1 MVNPIIN
8 SVLREAANLP
18 NSKQQKILQV
28 HGLVNTKIALAVAQ
42 WPKHLTLLWTIT
54 NLNPIADSALVFLC
68 VKHVRSQT
76 LLLST
81 HMLSKQF

>member
-28 HGLVNTKIALAVAQ
+28 NGLVNTKIALAVAQ
-42 WPKHLTLLWTIT
+42 WPIT
-54 NLNPIADSALVFLC
+54 NLKTIADSALVFLC
-68 VKHVRSQT
+68 VKQVRSQT

-81 HMLSKQF
+81 HMLS

>member
-8 SVLREAANLP
+8 SVLRKAVNLP

-28 HGLVNTKIALAVAQ
+28 NGLVNTKIALAVAQ
-42 WPKHLTLLWTIT
+42 WPNHLTLLWTIT
-54 NLNPIADSALVFLC
+54 NLKTIADLALVFLC
-68 VKHVRSQT
+68 VKQVRDQT

-81 HMLSKQF
+81 HMLS

>member
-28 HGLVNTKIALAVAQ
+28 NGLVNTKIALAVAQ
-42 WPKHLTLLWTIT
+42 WSKDLTLLWTIT
-54 NLNPIADSALVFLC
+54 NLNPIADSALVFLW

-81 HMLSKQF
+81 HMLS